1 MNRQLKPLFL
11 LGTALLLATAC
22 TNDDTDTVDIT
33 RPIDLHLSPARTVTA
48 ETKVVIDGEAFD
60 PGDVIGLYL
69 AWTDGATEQV
79 PIDRT
84 ITQTTWKGNAFAGES
99 LYWQNTADEHTIYA
113 YYPHTADVTD
123 DHKVT
128 VTIPDVQTADD
139 EETCNILYG
148 TFSGKAQNNVQ
159 IQMRHCMS
167 LVNITLKK
175 GAGYGENEPMPDITK
190 VTLRLHYHTSGT
202 LDLATG
208 KVTLNEEGTTPD
220 ITTYLLTDDTP
231 DVPDYRAILMPG
243 ETIRG
248 IMITTDDGTDD
259 GTNYTYEPETAPVT
273 KANTQ
278 YNFTLELNKAGVTLG
293 NLTIEKWDEKVITES
308 GDANMQI
315 SQDNG

>member
-60 PGDVIGLYL
+60 PEDVIGLYL
-69 AWTDGATEQV
+69 AWTDGATTEV
-79 PIDRT
+79 PITQT
-84 ITQTTWKGNAFAGES
+84 ITQTTWKGNAFTGES

-113 YYPHTADVTD
+113 YYPYSANVEGY
-123 DHKVT
+123 KVP
-128 VTIPDVQTADD
+128 VTIPDVQNADD
-139 EETCNILYG
+139 EKTCNILYG
-148 TFSGKAQNNVQ
+148 TFSGTARNNVQ

-175 GAGYGENEPMPDITK
+175 GAGYGENEPMPNIDK
-190 VTLRLHYHTSGT
+190 VTLNLQYHTSGT

-208 KVTLNEEGTTPD
+208 KVTADEEGTKPD
-220 ITTYLLTDDTP
+220 ITTYLLTDDTTP

-243 ETIRG
+243 ETLDLI
-248 IMITTDDGTDD
+248 IITTDDGTD
-259 GTNYTYEPETAPVT
+259 YEYEPETAPVT
-273 KANTQ
+273 EANTQ
-278 YNFTLELNKAGVTLG
+278 YNFTLELNKAGVEL
-293 NLTIEKWDEKVITES
+293 LDLDITPWGKTEEYT
-308 GDANMQI
+308 GGADMDI
-315 SQDNG
+315 WI

>member
-48 ETKVVIDGEAFD
+48 ETKVVIDDTDFD
-60 PGDVIGLYL
+60 DNDVIGLYL

-79 PIDRT
+79 PITQT
-84 ITQTTWKGNAFAGES
+84 ITQTTWKDNAFAGES

-128 VTIPDVQTADD
+128 VTIPYVQTAKD
-139 EETCNILYG
+139 EKKCNILYG

-175 GAGYGENEPMPDITK
+175 GAGYGENDPMPDITK
-190 VTLRLHYHTSGT
+190 VTLIPQHYTSGT

-208 KVTLNEEGTTPD
+208 TVTLNKERFVPD
-220 ITTYLLTDDTP
+220 ITTYLLTDDTTP

-248 IMITTDDGTDD
+248 IMITTDDGTD
-259 GTNYTYEPETAPVT
+259 YRYIPETAPVT
-273 KANTQ
+273 EANTQ

-293 NLTIEKWDEKVITES
+293 NLTIEEWVKEVIDKS

-315 SQDNG
+315 SQDFG

>member
-11 LGTALLLATAC
+11 LGTVLLLATAC

-60 PGDVIGLYL
+60 TDDVIGLYL
-69 AWTDGATEQV
+69 AWTDGATTEV
-79 PIDRT
+79 PIDQT
-84 ITQTTWKGNAFAGES
+84 ITQTTWKGNAFTGES

-113 YYPHTADVTD
+113 YYPYSANVEGY
-123 DHKVT
+123 KVP
-128 VTIPDVQTADD
+128 VTIPDVQNADD

-148 TFSGKAQNNVQ
+148 TFTGKAQNNVQ

-167 LVNITLKK
+167 LVNITLKP
-175 GAGYGENEPMPDITK
+175 GDGYKEDGTDMPDIDN
-190 VTLRLHYHTSGT
+190 VILFPQHYTSGT

-208 KVTLNEEGTTPD
+208 KVTLNKEDFRP
-220 ITTYLLTDDTP
+220 ITTYLPTDDTT

-248 IMITTDDGTDD
+248 IRITTNDGTP
-259 GTNYTYEPETAPVT
+259 YEYEPETAPVT
-273 KANTQ
+273 EANTQ

-308 GDANMQI
+308 GDANMEI
-315 SQDNG
+315 KPEYGPSN